1 MSEPTSDP
9 FRFDGRVVLITGAS
23 RGIGRAIAAGF
34 AARGARVALNARGAE
49 ALDEAVGELRAAGH
63 EALAVPGHAAKPED
77 AARLVDATLERFG
90 RIDVLVN
97 NAATNVAYGP
107 LMEVD
112 PEAVRKTFETNVFGP
127 LALTRAV
134 VERDMGDRGG
144 AIVNVVSAAG
154 LRAKPGMGV
163 YGASKAA
170 TSFLTRSL
178 ARELAPLG
186 IRANA
191 IAPAVI
197 RTAFAAALTEGETER
212 AEAEHAAAL
221 GRIGEP
227 DEVVGAA
234 LYLAGEAASYVTG
247 HTLVVDGGTMA

>member
-1 MSEPTSDP
+1 MSDTASDP
-9 FRFDGRVVLITGAS
+9 FRFDDKVVLITGAS
-23 RGIGRAIAAGF
+23 RGIGLAIATAF
-34 AARGARVALNARGAE
+34 AERGARVALNARGEDALE
-49 ALDEAVGELRAAGH
+49 AAAAELRRRGLDATAI
-63 EALAVPGHAAKPED
+63 AGHAAKPD
-77 AARLVDATLERFG
+77 AAAQLVDATLARYG

-112 PEAVRKTFETNVFGP
+112 EAAVRKTFETNVLGP

-134 VERDMGDRGG
+134 VTRDMGDHGG
-144 AIVNVVSAAG
+144 AIVNIVSAAG

-178 ARELAPLG
+178 ARELAPMG

-197 RTAFAAALTEGETER
+197 RTAFAAALHEGEAER
-212 AEAEHAAAL
+212 AEAETPAAL

-227 DEVVGAA
+227 DEVAGAA
-234 LYLAGEAASYVTG
+234 LYLAGDAASYVTG